1 MLSALLYPFIS
12 FSNQGLTQTISL
24 LDSAKILF
32 DQDNL
37 FVAALIDLTIIG
49 LPFVLLSLFIPL
61 HAGVLKVLP
70 KNISRMLL
78 KLIYYLKPW
87 VMSEIFLI
95 GVLISMIKIMEMAD
109 ISFGLSFGHFRAL
122 SFATR

>member
-1 MLSALLYPFIS
+1 M
-12 FSNQGLTQTISL
+12 

-70 KNISRMLL
+70 KNSRMLL

-122 SFATR
+122 SFATH